1 MPARAARVVC
11 GNQLVAATISSI
23 SAPSLRS
30 SIAINSGVVGELRV
44 RDGDHVRAGDILVR
58 LDDTVTRANL
68 TIVAKGLDE
77 LNAHLARLEAE
88 KEGAD
93 LVSFPYDMTVRSE
106 SSRSCP
112 TFDR

>member
-1 MPARAARVVC
+1 
-11 GNQLVAATISSI
+11 
-23 SAPSLRS
+23 
-30 SIAINSGVVGELRV
+30 V

-88 KEGAD
+88 KD